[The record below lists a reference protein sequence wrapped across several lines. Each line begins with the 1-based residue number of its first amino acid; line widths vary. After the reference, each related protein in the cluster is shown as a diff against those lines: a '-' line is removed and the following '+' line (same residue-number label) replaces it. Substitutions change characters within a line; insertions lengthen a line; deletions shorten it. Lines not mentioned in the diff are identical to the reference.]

1 MASSWAQSRIDFL
14 KDKLLRA
21 NTTIESW
28 NPPFSNIL
36 IPCFILIFGFSYNL
50 HFALIGF
57 QPLDG
62 SIVFDGGWRIL
73 NGQIPFKDFSAPAG
87 TIPSLIQAFFFLIFG
102 VNWISYLIHSSL
114 FNGLLGAISYI
125 WFRNEGG
132 NVILSTLLAFLSTI
146 LFYPP
151 VGFPFIETHSFFFS
165 VLALFLTSLAV
176 QNVRFMYILGISI
189 SFLFGFLSK
198 QIPAALLIFGI
209 LILMSRLP
217 RKDIKKFLLYSLM
230 SILGTLGFVLLLNL
244 IFGIDWK
251 EEFFYLFQITLGTG
265 QDRFLGIQALSHQ
278 DGITRMRLSSI
289 LFILKFLFD
298 FILIFDPS
306 KYSVKL
312 FYLLTISM
320 CIIFYTAWKTR
331 NEQNEDISKRKY
343 LSQIVL
349 GGLFFFSAVFYS
361 MVSKNQ
367 PQIGFIQF
375 FFFFAFIC
383 LANKNTTK
391 YPFYFIFLIFSL
403 LIVRD
408 FHSNVNRTRMANDM
422 LYDHSETKISLGYFE
437 LKWKLPEI
445 YEKKISYSDY
455 IAFLD
460 FSQQTSDNILYLGDT
475 TILLGLSGKQS
486 FFPALWFHTDLT
498 IPSNKF
504 KDQHETFQYKIIEN
518 IIKNKIKYIV
528 FEGDKEN
535 FSEMCNMRVLDRLQ
549 TFISMNEKE
558 RFKIGNLP
566 AIRILD

>member
-1 MASSWAQSRIDFL
+1 MTSSWAQSRIDFL
-14 KDKLLRA
+14 KEKLIRT

-28 NPPFSNIL
+28 NPSFSNIL
-36 IPCFILIFGFSYNL
+36 IPSSILIFGFFYNL
-50 HFALIGF
+50 YFALIGF

-87 TIPSLIQAFFFLIFG
+87 TTPSLIQAFLFSIFG

-125 WFRNEGG
+125 WFRKEGG
-132 NVILSTLLAFLSTI
+132 NVLLSTLLAFLSVI

-176 QNVRFMYILGISI
+176 QNVRLIYIVAIFV
-189 SFLFGFLSK
+189 SFFLGFLSK

-209 LILMSRLP
+209 PVLMIRLQ
-217 RKDIKKFLLYSLM
+217 RKDIKKFLLYSIVTIIGISL
-230 SILGTLGFVLLLNL
+230 FVLLINL
-244 IFGIDWK
+244 IFGIDWR

-265 QDRFLGIQALSHQ
+265 QDRFSGIQALSQ
-278 DGITRMRLSSI
+278 PNGSASI
-289 LFILKFLFD
+289 GSLLFILKFLFD
-298 FILIFDPS
+298 YILIFDPS

-312 FYLLTISM
+312 FYLLIISL
-320 CIIFYTAWKTR
+320 CVILYTTWKVR
-331 NEQNEDISKRKY
+331 NEQNEQINRKKY
-343 LSQIVL
+343 LSQILL

-361 MVSKNQ
+361 TVSKNQ

-383 LANKNTTK
+383 LANTNTTK
-391 YPFYFIFLIFSL
+391 YPFYFIFLILAF
-403 LIVRD
+403 LIARE
-408 FHSNVNRTRMANDM
+408 FHTNVNRTRMANDM
-422 LYDHSETKISLGYFE
+422 MYEHSETKISLGYFD
-437 LKWKLPEI
+437 LKWKLPAI

-455 IAFLD
+455 NSFLN
-460 FSQQTSDNILYLGDT
+460 FSQKNPDNILYLGDM

-498 IPSNKF
+498 IPSDKF
-504 KDQHETFQYKIIEN
+504 KEHHEIFQSRIIEN
-518 IIKNKIKYIV
+518 ILKHKIKYIV
-528 FEGDKEN
+528 FEGEMEN
-535 FSEMCNMRVLDRLQ
+535 FSEMCNLKVLDRLE
-549 TFISMNEKE
+549 TFISKNEKE

>member
-1 MASSWAQSRIDFL
+1 MTSSWAQSRIDFL
-14 KDKLLRA
+14 KEKLFQT
-21 NTTIESW
+21 NTSIESW

-36 IPCFILIFGFSYNL
+36 IPCFILIFGFFYNL
-50 HFALIGF
+50 YFALIGF

-87 TIPSLIQAFFFLIFG
+87 TTPSLIQAFFFSIFG

-125 WFRNEGG
+125 WFRKEGG
-132 NVILSTLLAFLSTI
+132 NVLLSTLLSLLSVI

-165 VLALFLTSLAV
+165 ILALFLTSLAV
-176 QNVRFMYILGISI
+176 QNVRWIYIVGIFV
-189 SFLFGFLSK
+189 SFFLGFLSK
-198 QIPAALLIFGI
+198 QIPTALLIFGI
-209 LILMSRLP
+209 PILMTRLQ
-217 RKDIKKFLLYSLM
+217 RKDLKKFLLYSVAT
-230 SILGTLGFVLLLNL
+230 IIGIFAFVLLINL

-265 QDRFLGIQALSHQ
+265 QDRFSGIQALSQ
-278 DGITRMRLSSI
+278 SNGGAGINLSSL

-298 FILIFDPS
+298 YILIFDPS

-312 FYLLTISM
+312 FYLLIISV
-320 CIIFYTAWKTR
+320 CVILYTAWKAR
-331 NEQNEDISKRKY
+331 NEQINTKKY

-349 GGLFFFSAVFYS
+349 GGLFFFSAIFYS

-383 LANKNTTK
+383 LANTNTSK
-391 YPFYFIFLIFSL
+391 YPFYFIFLIFAL
-403 LIVRD
+403 LIARE

-422 LYDHSETKISLGYFE
+422 MYEHSETKISLGYLD
-437 LKWKLPEI
+437 LKWKLPTI

-455 IAFLD
+455 NSFLN
-460 FSQQTSDNILYLGDT
+460 FSRKNPDNILYLGDM

-498 IPSNKF
+498 IPSDKF
-504 KDQHETFQYKIIEN
+504 KEHHEVFQSRMIEN
-518 IIKNKIKYIV
+518 ILKYKIKYIV
-528 FEGDKEN
+528 FEGEIEN
-535 FSEMCNMRVLDRLQ
+535 FSEMCNLKVLDRLE
-549 TFISMNEKE
+549 TFISKNEKE

>member
-1 MASSWAQSRIDFL
+1 M
-14 KDKLLRA
+14 KDKLLKA

-28 NPPFSNIL
+28 DPSFSNIL
-36 IPCFILIFGFSYNL
+36 IPCSIFLFGFFYNL

-87 TIPSLIQAFFFLIFG
+87 TTPSLIQAFFFSIFG
-102 VNWISYLIHSSL
+102 VNWISYLVHSSL
-114 FNGLLGAISYI
+114 FNGLLGVISYL
-125 WFRNEGG
+125 WFRKEGG
-132 NVILSTLLAFLSTI
+132 NVFLSTLLSFLSVI

-151 VGFPFIETHSFFFS
+151 IGFPFIETHSFFFS
-165 VLALFLTSLAV
+165 ILALFLTSLAV
-176 QNVRFMYILGISI
+176 QNVRSIYIAGIFV
-189 SFLFGFLSK
+189 SFFLGFLSK

-209 LILMSRLP
+209 PILMIRLQSN
-217 RKDIKKFLLYSLM
+217 DLKKFLLYSIVT
-230 SILGTLGFVLLLNL
+230 ILGISTFVLLINL

-265 QDRFLGIQALSHQ
+265 QDRFSGIQALAQ
-278 DGITRMRLSSI
+278 QNGNAGTSI
-289 LFILKFLFD
+289 GSLLFIIKFLFD

-312 FYLLTISM
+312 FNFLIISV
-320 CIIFYTAWKTR
+320 CIILYTAWKTR
-331 NEQNEDISKRKY
+331 NEQNDQISRKKY
-343 LSQIVL
+343 LSQIIL

-383 LANKNTTK
+383 LANTNTTK
-391 YPFYFIFLIFSL
+391 YPFYFIFLILAF
-403 LIVRD
+403 LITRE

-422 LYDHSETKISLGYFE
+422 IYEHSETKISLGY
-437 LKWKLPEI
+437 LDLRWKLPAI

-455 IAFLD
+455 NSFLN
-460 FSQQTSDNILYLGDT
+460 FSQKNPENILYLGDM

-498 IPSNKF
+498 IPSDKF
-504 KDQHETFQYKIIEN
+504 KEHHETFQSRVIEN
-518 IIKNKIKYIV
+518 ILKHKIKYIV
-528 FEGDKEN
+528 FEGEIEN
-535 FSEMCNMRVLDRLQ
+535 FSEMCNLKVLDRLG
-549 TFISMNEKE
+549 TFISKNEKE